1 MKNIWKIFYILY
13 SCLSKRYFPQ
23 SGVTAGLNCFDF
35 RLSGETTFVTLKV
48 YNDIAAELSMA
59 VLKYLKRSKT
69 PDEEIMYRCV
79 KSLVKFCVILRQDLM
94 SCIAMVGV
102 DLDSVIP
109 GSSDRV
115 DELWEQLRAQLLASN

>member
-1 MKNIWKIFYILY
+1 M
-13 SCLSKRYFPQ
+13 
-23 SGVTAGLNCFDF
+23 TAGLNCFDF

-115 DELWEQLRAQLLASN
+115 DELWEQLRAQLLAGN